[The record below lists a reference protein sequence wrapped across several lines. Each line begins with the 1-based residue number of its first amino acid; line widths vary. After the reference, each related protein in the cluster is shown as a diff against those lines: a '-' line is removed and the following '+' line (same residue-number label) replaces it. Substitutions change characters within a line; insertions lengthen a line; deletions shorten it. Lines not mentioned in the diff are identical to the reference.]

1 MLRPPPDLPFFPV
14 PPLFRSVNDFAP
26 AVMNVTL
33 HWPALTA
40 ALQLLVPSLTVTFP
54 LSAAPRVPGRF
65 TATLHCTV
73 TASDLNST
81 RLYSRDAV
89 ISVVV
94 VSALFNAEV

>member
-14 PPLFRSVNDFAP
+14 PPLFRSVNPFPP

-73 TASDLNST
+73 TASPVTEGVAFS
-81 RLYSRDAV
+81 AAAFV
-89 ISVVV
+89 IVVV
-94 VSALFNAEV
+94 VSALLTV